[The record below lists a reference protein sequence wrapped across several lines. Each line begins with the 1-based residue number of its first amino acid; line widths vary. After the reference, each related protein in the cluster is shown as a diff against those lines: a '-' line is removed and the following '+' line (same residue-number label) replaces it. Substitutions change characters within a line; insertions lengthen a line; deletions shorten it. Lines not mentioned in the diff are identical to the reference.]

1 VSERL
6 PDIAFLVRELQCC
19 SLFRELAEP
28 DLARIAPLLAERH
41 VEAGTL
47 IVRQGEPTSELFIV
61 RDGLVEVTKRA
72 PGASHDHQLTT
83 LGPGTTFGEL
93 ALADRAPRSAS
104 VRALTDTTVAV
115 LDLDEFES
123 ATAHDDGIQA
133 RMLGNL
139 TGYLGR
145 RLRDVSEVT
154 VVALERELE
163 LARTRVAM
171 GTFITYVV
179 FLMAWYGFALRLV
192 SDLVRSAA
200 DSTLVTIP
208 ITLGFAVP
216 LYVMMRRSGEP
227 IATYGLTWRGAR
239 RGMRDAVLWTL
250 PVLALCVVVK
260 AVLVRTVPSLAGAP
274 IFRFGGFLD
283 PTTSPGDAWFTL
295 AFSLAYLVLVPI
307 QEFVARGALQGPLQ
321 RFLVGPRSTLLAIV
335 IATAMFSVSHL
346 YLSTTFALI
355 AMVPSLLWGWLYA
368 RHGTLAAPIVSHALI
383 GWWALF
389 VLGFDR
395 ILT

>member
-1 VSERL
+1 M
-6 PDIAFLVRELQCC
+6 IVRE
-19 SLFRELAEP
+19 
-28 DLARIAPLLAERH
+28 
-41 VEAGTL
+41 
-47 IVRQGEPTSELFIV
+47 GEPTRELFII
-61 RDGLVEVTKRA
+61 RDGLVEVTKHA
-72 PGASHDHQLTT
+72 PGARHDHRLTT
-83 LGPGTTFGEL
+83 LASGATFGEL
-93 ALADRAPRSAS
+93 SIADRAPRSAT
-104 VRALTDTTVAV
+104 VRALADTTLAV
-115 LDLDEFES
+115 LDLDRLAS
-123 ATAHDDGIQA
+123 ATAGHDDLQA
-133 RMLGNL
+133 RLLGNL
-139 TGYLGR
+139 TSYLGR

-163 LARTRVAM
+163 HARTRVSM

-179 FLMAWYGFALRLV
+179 FLMAWYSFALRLV
-192 SDLVRSAA
+192 SNLVQSAA

-208 ITLGFAVP
+208 ITFGFAVP
-216 LYVMMRRSGEP
+216 LFVMMRRSGQP
-227 IATYGLTWRGAR
+227 IATYGLTWRGAG

-250 PVLALCVVVK
+250 PLLAMCVALK
-260 AVLVRTVPSLAGAP
+260 AVLVRTMPGLAGAP

-283 PTTSPGDAWFTL
+283 PATSSGDAWFTL
-295 AFSLAYLVLVPI
+295 GLSVAYIGLVPI

-321 RFLVGPRSTLLAIV
+321 RFLVGPRSTILAIL

-368 RHGTLAAPIVSHALI
+368 RHGTLAAPIVSHALV

-395 ILT
+395 ILA